1 MDAWVWIVIIV
12 AAVIVIA
19 AIAWFAN
26 RNMRERRLAK
36 RRAQA
41 QELRREASAGF
52 GRAQER
58 QALADEQATRAER
71 ERVTA
76 RRTAERAHRID
87 PDTE

>member
-1 MDAWVWIVIIV
+1 MDAWVWIVIIA

-19 AIAWFAN
+19 AIAWYAN
-26 RNMRERRLAK
+26 QRMRERRLAK

-41 QELRREASAGF
+41 QDLRREAAAGF

-58 QALADEQATRAER
+58 QALADEQVTRAEK
-71 ERVTA
+71 ERVA
-76 RRTAERAHRID
+76 AQQTAERAHRID